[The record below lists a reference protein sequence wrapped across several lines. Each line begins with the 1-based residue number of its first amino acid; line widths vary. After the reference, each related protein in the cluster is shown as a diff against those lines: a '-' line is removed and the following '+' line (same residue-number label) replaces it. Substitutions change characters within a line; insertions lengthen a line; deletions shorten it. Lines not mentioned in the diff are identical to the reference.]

1 VTAYVFV
8 GPTLAR
14 DQIAA
19 DSAMVYLPPAAQ
31 GDVYRVAQTQ
41 PAAIGIIDGY
51 FEGVPSIWHKEILW
65 AMSQGI
71 HVYGSASMGALRAA
85 ELHEFGME
93 GVGLI
98 FEAYRDGILED
109 DDDVA
114 VLHGPAES
122 GYAAVSEPMVNIR
135 FTLERAEQDRILGP
149 QTRRRLEAIAKQQ
162 FYQERTWTALLDL
175 AAQVLPEGELVS
187 FRDWLP
193 RGRIDQKR
201 ADALTMLDALRTRLA
216 TGPEPARA
224 SYTFEWTEL
233 WDKAMGFSGALAS
246 APAQDGRTILRKRLL
261 DDLRLDAD
269 EFESATKQALLRLL
283 ALREFERLRPEA
295 PREQVKE
302 LVKRFR
308 AERGLFDRRGLD
320 RWLAENDS
328 DLAWLE
334 HALGEEAK
342 LEALKAMARP
352 LLDRHLLAGL
362 RLSGAYRRL
371 AERAAR
377 KESAL
382 AGLGL
387 DDPEPG
393 TVGPSPASLLAWYFE
408 HRLQRSIPEDVEA
421 VARRMGFAN
430 TGEFYRALL
439 REFLYCS
446 RSERIAEA
454 GRPKQ
459 DG

>member
-1 VTAYVFV
+1 MTAYVFV

-14 DQIAA
+14 DQTASDGAI
-19 DSAMVYLPPAAQ
+19 VRLPPAAQ

-41 PAAIGIIDGY
+41 PVAIGIVDGY
-51 FEGVPSIWHKEILW
+51 FEGVPSVWHKEILW

-93 GVGLI
+93 GIGLI

-122 GYAAVSEPMVNIR
+122 GYAAVSEPMVNMR
-135 FTLERAEQDRILGP
+135 FTLDRAERDRIVGP
-149 QTRRRLEAIAKQQ
+149 ETRRRLEDLAKQL
-162 FYQERTWTALLDL
+162 FYQERTWATVLDL
-175 AAQVLPEGELVS
+175 AAQALPEGNLAR

-201 ADALTMLDALRTRLA
+201 ADALAMLDALRARLA
-216 TGPEPARA
+216 AGPEPTRA

-246 APAQDGRTILRKRLL
+246 EPAQDGRPLLRERLFE
-261 DDLRLDAD
+261 DLRLDAAG
-269 EFESATKQALLRLL
+269 FERATKQALLRFL
-283 ALREFERLRPEA
+283 ALREFERLPLA
-295 PREQVKE
+295 IPREQVNAM
-302 LVKRFR
+302 VKRFR
-308 AERGLFDRRGLD
+308 AERGLFDRRALD

-334 HALGEEAK
+334 RTLEEEAK
-342 LEALKAMARP
+342 LEALQAAAGP
-352 LLDRHLLAGL
+352 SLDRHILAGL
-362 RLSGAYRRL
+362 RMSGEYRRL
-371 AERAAR
+371 ARRAAR
-377 KESAL
+377 KEAIL
-382 AGLGL
+382 ADLGL
-387 DDPEPG
+387 DDAEPG
-393 TVGPSPASLLAWYFE
+393 TVGPNPASLLAWFFE
-408 HRLQRSIPEDVEA
+408 HRLQQAIPEDVDA
-421 VARRMGFAN
+421 AARRMGFAN

-446 RSERIAEA
+446 RDDGIAEA
-454 GRPKQ
+454 ARPKH